1 MSGAWDST
9 CPVVHL
15 GIQKGGIRYSQFVRY
30 RMNNFL
36 RYCAERRGE
45 DPSRASQF
53 RESGICGVS
62 ADAYLVSRLKSS
74 SANLSMLDFD
84 FA

>member
-1 MSGAWDST
+1 MSGAWDPI

-30 RMNNFL
+30 RMNHFL

-45 DPSRASQF
+45 DPSRATRF
-53 RESGICGVS
+53 NEDGICGLA
-62 ADAYLVSRLKSS
+62 ADSYLASSLK
-74 SANLSMLDFD
+74 L
-84 FA
+84 